1 MKAKFKLLMV
11 GLLIAACDTNSAG
24 TGLTQAGA
32 PVVVTIQGTAL
43 SKGFSTAMI
52 HSPAGW
58 TCQGNYSSANA
69 TENPLTFAFPLTCN
83 NGATGN
89 AFLTLNAL
97 RGGLTGTVV
106 FSLSNGEQGS
116 ALVDIA

>member
-1 MKAKFKLLMV
+1 MKTKFRILMV
-11 GLLIAACDTNSAG
+11 GLTLAACDTNGAG

-58 TCQGNYSSANA
+58 TCQGNYSSENT
-69 TENPLTFAFPLTCN
+69 TENPLTFEFPLTCD
-83 NGATGN
+83 NGATGK
-89 AFLTLNAL
+89 AFLTLNTL
-97 RGGLTGTVV
+97 RGGLTGTLV